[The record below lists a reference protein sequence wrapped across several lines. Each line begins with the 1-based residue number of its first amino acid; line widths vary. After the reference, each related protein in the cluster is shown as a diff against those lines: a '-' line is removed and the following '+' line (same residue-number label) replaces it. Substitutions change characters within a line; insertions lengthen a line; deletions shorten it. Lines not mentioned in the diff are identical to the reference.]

1 MESENLQK
9 MVDMLRRGAT
19 LLSKSCPVCSSPLFK
34 IGDKIWC
41 PTCEKQVVVV
51 REGEPPP
58 PELSSLMLSSLAN
71 TIYDKLKE
79 IEEEIRS
86 ARDMDRL
93 QEALR
98 VAVGLLEVLER
109 IKRLT

>member
-19 LLSKSCPVCSSPLFK
+19 LLSKACPACSSPLFK
-34 IGDKIWC
+34 IGGKIWC

-51 REGEPPP
+51 KEGEPLPS
-58 PELSSLMLSSLAN
+58 ELSSLLLSSLAN
-71 TIYDKLKE
+71 TIYEKLREVEGRIKGAE
-79 IEEEIRS
+79 DVGE
-86 ARDMDRL
+86 L

-98 VAVGLLEVLER
+98 LAVGLLEVLER